1 MKAKK
6 IFGQHFLNNRNIVLD
21 ILDAFDP
28 SGLPVLEIGPGQGV
42 LSFDLYEKYGEKYK
56 AVEVDADMVDF
67 LRKENPFIEK
77 HIIHKDF
84 LKVRLSEIY
93 ETPFAVVGNFP
104 YNISSQIIFK
114 IIESDIEVPIVVGMF
129 QKEMAKRVIASE
141 GSKAYGVISVLTRLF
156 YEGEYLFDIGPE
168 NFSPPPKVM
177 SGVIRLKRKPI
188 LEEGMPS
195 YKQIRRVVKTAFGQR
210 RKTLRNSLKSM
221 LNEFELSSE
230 DEVFNLRPEQLSVF
244 DFIDLTKRFYP

>member
-6 IFGQHFLNNRNIVLD
+6 IFGQHFLNNKSIVMD

-28 SGLPVLEIGPGQGV
+28 NDLPVLEVGPGQGV
-42 LSFDLYEKYGEKYK
+42 LSFDLYEKYGERYK

-77 HIIHKDF
+77 HIVHKDF
-84 LKVRLSEIY
+84 LKIKLSEIY
-93 ETPFAVVGNFP
+93 DTPFAVIGNFP

-114 IIESDIEVPIVVGMF
+114 IIESDLEVPIVVGMF
-129 QKEMAKRVIASE
+129 QKEMAKRVIATE
-141 GSKAYGVISVLTRLF
+141 GSKVYGVISVLTRLF

-195 YKQIRRVVKTAFGQR
+195 YKQIRRVVKTAFSQR

-221 LNEFELSSE
+221 LNEFGLTSE
-230 DEVFNLRPEQLSVF
+230 DAVFNLRPEQLSVY
-244 DFIDLTKRFYP
+244 DFIDMTKRFYP

>member
-21 ILDAFDP
+21 ILNSFEPDD
-28 SGLPVLEIGPGQGV
+28 LPVLEIGPGQGV

-56 AVEVDADMVDF
+56 AVEVDADMVEY
-67 LRKENPFIEK
+67 LRKENPFIQK

-84 LKVRLSEIY
+84 LRLDLVEIY
-93 ETPFAVVGNFP
+93 NEPFAVIGNFP
-104 YNISSQIIFK
+104 YNISSQIVFK
-114 IIESDIEVPIVVGMF
+114 VIESEIEVPLVVGMF
-129 QKEMAKRVIASE
+129 QKEMAQRVIASE

-168 NFSPPPKVM
+168 SFSPPPKVM

-195 YKQIRRVVKTAFGQR
+195 YRQIRRVVKTAFGQR

-221 LNEFELSSE
+221 LNEFELSS
-230 DEVFNLRPEQLSVF
+230 DDDVFNLRPEQLSVF